1 MPRKE
6 IDPRI
11 QAAATSYAARFS
23 NGTAG
28 TAVAHFAAFHLD
40 GDGVS
45 ARIEYDERRARAWAY
60 QSGGECFAVQP
71 SAGGKGAT
79 IARIK
84 PLTAAQWR
92 AMLLGRR

>member
-6 IDPRI
+6 IDPKI

-23 NGTAG
+23 TG
-28 TAVAHFAAFHLD
+28 TAVAHLVVFHLD
-40 GDGVS
+40 CDGVS

-60 QSGGECFAVQP
+60 QYCGECFAVQP
-71 SAGGKGAT
+71 SAGGRGAT
-79 IARIK
+79 IARLK

-92 AMLLGRR
+92 ARLIGRR

>member
-11 QAAATSYAARFS
+11 QAAATSYVARFS
-23 NGTAG
+23 NGTA
-28 TAVAHFAAFHLD
+28 VAHFASFHLD
-40 GDGVS
+40 GDCVS

-71 SAGGKGAT
+71 SAGGRGAT
-79 IARIK
+79 IARLK

-92 AMLLGRR
+92 ARLLGRR